1 MLLLTIIYIA
11 FVGLGLPDSMFGTA
25 WPAIYG
31 EWGLPLSYGSFVV
44 SIIYCCT
51 MISCLMS
58 ARVIKR
64 FGTAKVTASSTAI
77 TALAMAGF
85 AVSETFAAL
94 CICAIPLGLGA
105 GAIDT
110 ALNNY
115 VASHYSARVMN
126 YLHCFYGVGIVA
138 SPYILSQVMDGVGGW
153 KNGYITVAV
162 IQGVIALM
170 IFLTLG
176 VWKKDFSG
184 DEDVEVIPIKKLASS
199 KKVRLM
205 WGLFVTTCA
214 IEGSVGSFGS
224 TYLVEQKRL
233 AAESA
238 AKVIIFYYAG
248 ITAGRFLAGLISSK
262 IHVWKIIVF
271 SQAVLFAGLLMLAL
285 CGNAALAPV
294 AFLLIG
300 AGNGPMFPNFNFITP
315 MVFGERKSVPI
326 IGSQMAVASLT
337 FMTAPVVCGFVGQIF
352 GMVAFPYFLLTF
364 FALMTLIIWRA
375 GKAFWG

>member
-31 EWGLPLSYGSFVV
+31 EWGLPFSYGSFVV

-51 MISCLMS
+51 IISCLMS

-126 YLHCFYGVGIVA
+126 YLHY
-138 SPYILSQVMDGVGGW
+138 
-153 KNGYITVAV
+153 
-162 IQGVIALM
+162 
-170 IFLTLG
+170 FL
-176 VWKKDFSG
+176 FSCH
-184 DEDVEVIPIKKLASS
+184 P
-199 KKVRLM
+199 
-205 WGLFVTTCA
+205 
-214 IEGSVGSFGS
+214 
-224 TYLVEQKRL
+224 EQKP
-233 AAESA
+233 AAAVFLSA
-238 AKVIIFYYAG
+238 LCQLILCLKTVQSAFFFRSS
-248 ITAGRFLAGLISSK
+248 RFLLRCSRFCFSDSNTSTAASVSSAD
-262 IHVWKIIVF
+262 H
-271 SQAVLFAGLLMLAL
+271 SCPEEQTFAH
-285 CGNAALAPV
+285 
-294 AFLLIG
+294 
-300 AGNGPMFPNFNFITP
+300 
-315 MVFGERKSVPI
+315 
-326 IGSQMAVASLT
+326 
-337 FMTAPVVCGFVGQIF
+337 GQI
-352 GMVAFPYFLLTF
+352 VS
-364 FALMTLIIWRA
+364 
-375 GKAFWG
+375 